1 MEVHQRKLLRS
12 PSGEGCCWDLSPSVA
27 WVSLWAFIS
36 LALLHC
42 LKQHRPEKHS
52 RRWVV
57 DIQSHIKIYPPPQTC
72 CISKASREITESLG
86 GYWAVHGQENQLP
99 LASKPCSFSHQLCS
113 LEYINLSKLFPYF
126 HSGDNTISILQGC
139 LKIQNLI

>member
-27 WVSLWAFIS
+27 RVSLWAFVS
-36 LALLHC
+36 LALLHG

-57 DIQSHIKIYPPPQTC
+57 DIQSHIKICPPPQTC
-72 CISKASREITESLG
+72 CISKASGEITESLG
-86 GYWAVHGQENQLP
+86 DTGQCVGKRIGCPRLQNPALLLTSSAALSMLTFLNCFPTSTVEITQFLFCRAV
-99 LASKPCSFSHQLCS
+99 
-113 LEYINLSKLFPYF
+113 
-126 HSGDNTISILQGC
+126 
-139 LKIQNLI
+139 